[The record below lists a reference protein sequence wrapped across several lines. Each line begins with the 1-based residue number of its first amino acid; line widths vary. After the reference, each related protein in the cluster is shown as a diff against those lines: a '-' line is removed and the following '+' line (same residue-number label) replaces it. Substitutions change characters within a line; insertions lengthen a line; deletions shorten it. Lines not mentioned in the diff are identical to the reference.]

1 MLQSYFALIP
11 GFCKMRNPLDE
22 QPATNYSSHKKHLG
36 FGIQP
41 SIIQAEWSREVLVL
55 VSLVHRCCYCS
66 RGALLLFL
74 PGWSRQDRIIQHF
87 TVACHPCHFGSCN
100 GRQHLVA
107 LGRATRSRHRSCRTA
122 GDPRNSVCTVHP
134 PPRNFAPELSLTHPA
149 MKIDVARLNPLNAH
163 QQLRNSFSLSV

>member
-36 FGIQP
+36 FGKQP

-107 LGRATRSRHRSCRTA
+107 LVGQRALAIVLVVLLAIPGTLYA
-122 GDPRNSVCTVHP
+122 LFILLLVILHP
-134 PPRNFAPELSLTHPA
+134 NF
-149 MKIDVARLNPLNAH
+149 R
-163 QQLRNSFSLSV
+163 